1 MSRHGIGVRDV
12 LGRDV
17 VNGDILVVHD
27 ITCAQSNVTVK
38 LLFDDMLY
46 AQEWSGTLDL
56 HKTQYTLYVYRV
68 DDIDQG
74 IREQLLTKA
83 QQELTIPVGYVEQS
97 LAMPGQVGHAML
109 RRNGLVDVY
118 LGSGK
123 TMTMPEMKAFTGHS
137 YLRLKLGQVLDL
149 RRMLANHSTPL
160 ALKGDE
166 LLLTCAAGEL
176 TYSMT
181 NRPGELVTKHRPEK
195 VYIADLGEVPGL
207 LADTVTLTLRNDVY
221 PGDPINTVFYRDKR
235 QG

>member
-1 MSRHGIGVRDV
+1 MSRHCIGIRDV

-27 ITCAQSNVTVK
+27 VTCAQSNVAVK

-46 AQEWSGTLDL
+46 AQESNGTLDL
-56 HKTQYTLYVYRV
+56 HKTLYELRAYKV

-74 IREQLLTKA
+74 IREQLLAKA
-83 QQELTIPVGYVEQS
+83 QHELTIPVDHAEPG
-97 LAMPGQVGHAML
+97 LAMPGKVGHAML

-123 TMTMPEMKAFTGHS
+123 TMTMPEMKVFTGHS
-137 YLRLKLGQVLDL
+137 YMRLKLGQVLDL

-160 ALKGDE
+160 TLKGDE
-166 LLLTCAAGEL
+166 LLLTCTAGEL
-176 TYSMT
+176 TYPMS
-181 NRPGELVTKHRPEK
+181 NRPGELVTKRRPEK

-207 LADTVTLTLRNDVY
+207 LTDTVTLTLRNDVY
-221 PGDPINTVFYRDKR
+221 PGDPVNAVFYRN
-235 QG
+235 